1 MRRHAHVRQN
11 RSQTG
16 APSALPRLDAHVK
29 KNDQPHGNGGTR
41 TPDIGAAA
49 RQAGRVQTCGAGTRA
64 GGVCRQ
70 LSMKNGRCRF
80 HGGLSTG
87 PRTAAGLERSR
98 KARWKHGRRS
108 ADANQPLKLIR
119 ALVKV
124 MEAELAEWKSL
135 ASSPAYQIALEEAWR
150 RALAAP

>member
-1 MRRHAHVRQN
+1 M
-11 RSQTG
+11 
-16 APSALPRLDAHVK
+16 K

-41 TPDIGAAA
+41 TPDISAAA
-49 RQAGRVQTCGAGTRA
+49 RQAGRVQTCGAVTRA

-87 PRTAAGLERSR
+87 PKTAAGLERSR
-98 KARWKHGRRS
+98 NARWKHGRRS

-124 MEAELAEWKSL
+124 MEAEMAEWK
-135 ASSPAYQIALEEAWR
+135 ALMRYPEYRAAVEAVLKEGAGQLR
-150 RALAAP
+150 